1 MSSYLLSV
9 YNPAGSHEREFGPYP
24 DAVAMEAA
32 FARVAEFNE
41 SLENSGALIFAAGLA
56 APNLAL
62 TVTPDGELAD
72 GPGFEASAYL
82 GGFWAIRATNFEEA
96 TRIAAQAALACGNR
110 VEVRAMEDDRD
121 NDIGAAPL

>member
-9 YNPAGSHEREFGPYP
+9 YNPAGSQEREFGPYP
-24 DAVAMEAA
+24 DAATMEAA

-41 SLENSGALIFAAGLA
+41 SLENAGNLIFAAGLA
-56 APNLAL
+56 SPDLAL
-62 TVTPDGELAD
+62 TVAPDGELTD
-72 GPGFEASAYL
+72 GPGFSAPAYL

-96 TRIAAQAALACGNR
+96 TRIAGQAAAACGNR